1 MNRAPGFQLLS
12 RKRGGAARYM
22 ARRPRPL
29 KVEAADSSVAIEH
42 LANHIQSRYAARF
55 QCPVIDL
62 IQRHAARRDL
72 GKVPATI
79 AGDWQLESGK
89 RMDQLA
95 PLLAR
100 YLTRRKRRIDAA
112 IPRDCR
118 RQPIRNALR

>member
-89 RMDQLA
+89 RVDLLP
-95 PLLAR
+95 PLLPR
-100 YLTRRKRRIDAA
+100 HLTRRQPVCDTPT
-112 IPRDCR
+112 PRACR
-118 RQPIRNALR
+118 RHPPR